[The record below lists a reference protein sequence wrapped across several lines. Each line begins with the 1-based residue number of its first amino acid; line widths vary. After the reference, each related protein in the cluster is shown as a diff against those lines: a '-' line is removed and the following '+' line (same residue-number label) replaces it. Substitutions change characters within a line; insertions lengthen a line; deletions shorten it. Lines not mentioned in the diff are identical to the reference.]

1 MLGADA
7 RGSKAVYGG
16 AMPTRASRAETLAQR
31 LLDAQVAYHLSLLDD
46 DRLAQTTAQ
55 ALIAL
60 LERLSEHQLVDLL
73 DRDAVA
79 QAAVH
84 LLRTVPGSGGA
95 ISVVELATT
104 VLLDGPD
111 EPFLPG
117 DVVDRAQVEALLT
130 AVLRLTPALERG
142 LEELAD
148 SPLAG
153 VVASRFMGRIV
164 AEVVQANQAVASRVP
179 GLGPLVSFGTSTA
192 SRLKGAADKQFESL
206 LGDTVGKGG
215 TYAVRRLN
223 KIVVDTLRDPTT
235 GEAALQVWDQL
246 ARQPAAGLGSLV
258 GADDVAAVVSA
269 GHDLVATIATTE
281 EAARLAEVLVDAV
294 LEWFGGYT
302 PAELLTAFGLST
314 SDVVE
319 YLTAVVRDAVVA
331 LRDSGAFERALR
343 AHLEPFYSSPSVRD
357 ILA

>member
-1 MLGADA
+1 MCI
-7 RGSKAVYGG
+7 R
-16 AMPTRASRAETLAQR
+16 
-31 LLDAQVAYHLSLLDD
+31 
-46 DRLAQTTAQ
+46 DR
-55 ALIAL
+55 
-60 LERLSEHQLVDLL
+60 
-73 DRDAVA
+73 
-79 QAAVH
+79 
-84 LLRTVPGSGGA
+84 
-95 ISVVELATT
+95 
-104 VLLDGPD
+104 
-111 EPFLPG
+111 
-117 DVVDRAQVEALLT
+117 
-130 AVLRLTPALERG
+130 
-142 LEELAD
+142 
-148 SPLAG
+148 
-153 VVASRFMGRIV
+153 
-164 AEVVQANQAVASRVP
+164 
-179 GLGPLVSFGTSTA
+179 
-192 SRLKGAADKQFESL
+192 
-206 LGDTVGKGG
+206 

-331 LRDSGAFERALR
+331 LRDSGCL
-343 AHLEPFYSSPSVRD
+343 LYTSSCV
-357 ILA
+357 